1 MLSSVEIP
9 ALPFQDMKLV
19 DVLESVLSKAE
30 KPMTQT
36 EMVVSMLE
44 SGYETE
50 QEPSYLRNHVGTTM
64 RNDERFKKTT
74 SGRWCLC

>member
-1 MLSSVEIP
+1 
-9 ALPFQDMKLV
+9 MKLV

-50 QEPSYLRNHVGTTM
+50 QEPSYLRNHVGTVM
-64 RNDERFKKTT
+64 RNSSQFEKTA
-74 SGRWCLC
+74 SGRWRLCGSC